1 MGMGIAT
8 LALLDDL
15 FQRGALPR
23 QGSVMELGAQ
33 ELFLKGYET
42 ALEAFG
48 ARFDVSL
55 AGLAA
60 HAPRPALA
68 QALFEGINWTY
79 ASIDLDHDHGA
90 TRFDL
95 NVDAAPPGQAYDLVT
110 NLGTSEHVFNQLNC
124 FVVAHDFTCRG
135 GVMLH
140 AVPCLG
146 YPDHGFF
153 NYHPNLFRSLA
164 SANQY
169 EILGLYYNPAI
180 SSSVLIPWASD
191 LLSYL
196 SLTPRTSGGIFV
208 VMRKTT
214 DERFVVPQ
222 QGRYAHIPLRMPV
235 DGRLLNGGADAH
247 EEKLTEEKA
256 KRKAERRALRN
267 AERDQQKAPGMLP
280 TRLLAAQRW
289 VRGLVRKLGD
299 AVKGVWR

>member
-110 NLGTSEHVFNQLNC
+110 NLGTSEHVFNPD
-124 FVVAHDFTCRG
+124 FRFRRGTVPTGSIVA
-135 GVMLH
+135 
-140 AVPCLG
+140 
-146 YPDHGFF
+146 
-153 NYHPNLFRSLA
+153 S
-164 SANQY
+164 
-169 EILGLYYNPAI
+169 
-180 SSSVLIPWASD
+180 
-191 LLSYL
+191 
-196 SLTPRTSGGIFV
+196 
-208 VMRKTT
+208 
-214 DERFVVPQ
+214 
-222 QGRYAHIPLRMPV
+222 
-235 DGRLLNGGADAH
+235 
-247 EEKLTEEKA
+247 
-256 KRKAERRALRN
+256 
-267 AERDQQKAPGMLP
+267 
-280 TRLLAAQRW
+280 
-289 VRGLVRKLGD
+289 
-299 AVKGVWR
+299 

>member
-8 LALLDDL
+8 LALIDDL
-15 FQRGALPR
+15 FERGALPR
-23 QGSVMELGAQ
+23 QGRVMELGSQ

-68 QALFEGINWTY
+68 QALFEAINWTY

-95 NVDAAPPGQAYDLVT
+95 NVDAAPTGQVYDLVT

-124 FVVAHDFTCRG
+124 FVVAHDFTRRG

-146 YPDHGFF
+146 YPEHGFF
-153 NYHPNLFRSLA
+153 NYHPNLFRALA
-164 SANQY
+164 AANQY

-180 SSSVLIPWASD
+180 SSSALIPWASD

-196 SLTPRTSGGIFV
+196 SLTPKTSGGVFV
-208 VMRKTT
+208 VLRKTT
-214 DERFVVPQ
+214 DEKFMVPQ
-222 QGRYAHIPLRMPV
+222 QGRYAHIPLRKPV

-247 EEKLTEEKA
+247 EENLAEEKA
-256 KRKAERRALRN
+256 RRKAERRALRN
-267 AERDQQKAPGMLP
+267 AERDQEKTPD
-280 TRLLAAQRW
+280 
-289 VRGLVRKLGD
+289 K
-299 AVKGVWR
+299 